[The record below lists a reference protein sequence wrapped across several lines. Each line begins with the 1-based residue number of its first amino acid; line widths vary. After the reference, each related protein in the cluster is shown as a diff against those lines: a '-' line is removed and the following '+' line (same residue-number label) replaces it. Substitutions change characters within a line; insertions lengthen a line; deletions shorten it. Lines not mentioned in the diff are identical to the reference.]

1 MPGAGCAIGPS
12 GGEGEG
18 RERERRGKGEGY
30 GSGPWLSLCFGHYSL
45 ALPLSSSAHAGGQ
58 SHSPPPFDLGKE
70 RLIWESRQGDAHLP
84 KLLDLWIWD
93 EGIVFSNLF

>member
-1 MPGAGCAIGPS
+1 MPLAPR
-12 GGEGEG
+12 EGKG
-18 RERERRGKGEGY
+18 REGRGKGEGKERDTAQA
-30 GSGPWLSLCFGHYSL
+30 PWLSLCFGHCSL